1 MPFRLNSQ
9 KKIQKFFLDIHSFG
23 YYKGWDNVK
32 DKYVEFST
40 LPEKQQIRIVKANK
54 RIFKKPEFHTYQDF
68 IEVQLIYLG
77 DNLLE

>member
-9 KKIQKFFLDIHSFG
+9 EKIRKFFSNIHSFG
-23 YYKGWDNVK
+23 YYKGWDSDK
-32 DKYVEFST
+32 GKYVEFSK
-40 LPEKQQIRIVKANK
+40 LPKKQQIRIIKANK